1 MHRLSPNELRA
12 VLNAKGWSHAALA
25 AHWQVSAVY
34 LSRIVNDAARAPHWE
49 DAFAGLPV
57 ANDLDEA
64 LAARRRQAA
73 ECLDGYRGRKRGP
86 KPKPSG
92 VDSRTVREAERV
104 EALSDGDQPT
114 LSNGYRYQNY
124 LVEGAVLT
132 AMHDI
137 GEAVAEGERG
147 IVFGIEPVPLGERYG
162 VVFESGYIEWYL
174 PHDIDKLLAETGF
187 VREGV
192 ASAQLTSE
200 RQVRAHFDAGF
211 FVFW

>member
-1 MHRLSPNELRA
+1 MYRLSPDELRA
-12 VLNAKGWSHAALA
+12 VLSAKGWTHAALA
-25 AHWQVSAVY
+25 AHWEVSAVY

-49 DAFAGLPV
+49 DAFAGLPD
-57 ANDLDEA
+57 ASGLEA
-64 LAARRRQAA
+64 AAIDRRRQAI

-92 VDSRTVREAERV
+92 VASQSAREAERV
-104 EALSDGDQPT
+104 EALAEVDQPT
-114 LSNGYRYQNY
+114 LSNGYRYRNY
-124 LVEGAVLT
+124 LVEGAVVT

-174 PHDIDKLLAETGF
+174 PHDIDKLLAETGL

-192 ASAQLTSE
+192 ASAHLMSE
-200 RQVRAHFDAGF
+200 REVRTHFDAGF

>member
-1 MHRLSPNELRA
+1 MHRLSPDELRA

-34 LSRIVNDAARAPHWE
+34 LSRIVNDAVRAPHWE

-57 ANDLDEA
+57 AIELDEA
-64 LAARRRQAA
+64 VAARRRQAA
-73 ECLDGYRGRKRGP
+73 EYLEGYRGRKRGP

-92 VDSRTVREAERV
+92 VDSRSVREVERAD
-104 EALSDGDQPT
+104 ALSDGDQPI

-124 LVEGAVLT
+124 LVQGAVLT
-132 AMHDI
+132 AMRDI
-137 GEAVAEGERG
+137 GDAVAEGERG
-147 IVFGIEPVPLGERYG
+147 IVFDIEPVPLGERYG

-174 PHDIDKLLAETGF
+174 PHDIDKLLAETGL
-187 VREGV
+187 VRDGI
-192 ASAQLTSE
+192 ASAQLKSE
-200 RQVRAHFDAGF
+200 RQVRAQFDAGL